1 MGREDEMRQLE
12 AHLEEAL
19 AGKGRTVFISGE
31 AGIGKT
37 RLLEE
42 LRSVADAK
50 GFLFLWGNSLHE
62 SLTPYMP
69 IYEALK
75 SGGLEHVFAEDVPRI
90 EAVYLVTHTG
100 LLIKDDIR
108 EETELNPD
116 IFASMLA
123 TVGDFVKES
132 MSKFLGE
139 EKEGALN
146 TLGYEDYR
154 ILIESGRS
162 TNLVVVLTGKE
173 NEFLIDDMREI
184 QRKAEKEYGVLRD
197 WDGDEE
203 GVQGI
208 GRILRP
214 LIASGKYDGVYYGED
229 DPKAR
234 RNLLFESVSMGL
246 ARQSGMK
253 PIVMCVEDLQWA
265 DPSTLALMH
274 YVTRNSREKRLLM
287 LGSYR
292 TEDVSSEHPLVEIK
306 HQLDRED
313 LYEEMVIQR
322 LPEEAVSG
330 FLDLLGEVDLDEEF
344 VSRMYSET
352 EGNPLFI
359 IQLLKYLVEDGIVEP
374 EEGIWRLSKPLDEVT
389 IPSKVYNLVV
399 RRLDRVEKED
409 RKVLDYACVN
419 GELFTSAVLTAA
431 LNARKSDVLERLRD
445 LERTHRLIN
454 SRNGS
459 FKFDHAKIKE
469 VLYNEIPEELR
480 REYHEIIA
488 DSIEALN
495 RDEPESV
502 IGDLAFHYYNSRNGG
517 KALDYLTRA
526 AEKAKKDYSNEEAI
540 RFYFEAL
547 EFEDDKKKRREMLVA
562 LGDIYKLIGEYDKG
576 MESYEKALECAREDG
591 TKAEIK
597 TKIGGILCRAGEY
610 DDSIRISSEA
620 RELVRDTECKEEA
633 DSLNIIGTLHWYG
646 GEYDRALEF
655 CGKSLRIKEKI
666 GNQEGIAASL
676 SNIGSVHGLRGE
688 YDRALEF
695 LEKSLR
701 IQEKIG
707 NQQGIAMSLGNIGN
721 VHSERGEYDSALESH
736 EKSLGIFE
744 KIGNQRGFAF
754 SLTNIGIVHYYR
766 GEYDSALEWHEKSL
780 GIFERIGES
789 RHIAACLISMG
800 QVHFRRGEYDS
811 ALEFHSRGLE
821 IARRTG
827 AKEQIIWACLG
838 TSRADTDRNAL
849 KEALEFC
856 KRAYSLSTELG
867 AEGAIAE
874 SRCVFGTIYSE
885 QKMWKESI
893 ENFERSIEI
902 LERIGQKRALA
913 ESYHEFGLMW
923 KKKGDNEEARANLNR
938 ALETYTRLNLDFWAG
953 KVNAALESL
962 SE

>member
-1 MGREDEMRQLE
+1 MRQLE

-246 ARQSGMK
+246 ARQSELK
-253 PIVMCVEDLQWA
+253 PILICIEDLQWA

-274 YVTRNSREKRLLM
+274 YVTRNFREKRLLM

-655 CGKSLRIKEKI
+655 
-666 GNQEGIAASL
+666 
-676 SNIGSVHGLRGE
+676 
-688 YDRALEF
+688 

-707 NQQGIAMSLGNIGN
+707 DQRGIAASLGNIGN
-721 VHSERGEYDSALESH
+721 VHSE
-736 EKSLGIFE
+736 
-744 KIGNQRGFAF
+744 
-754 SLTNIGIVHYYR
+754 R

-800 QVHFRRGEYDS
+800 QVHFRRGEYDK